1 MKEYSK
7 RFKSQILQELF
18 STEIPEDW
26 SLIALT
32 LGLSQQP
39 YQCAGY
45 PVGGS
50 LNLAK
55 NIEREA
61 KRLGVTFRYN
71 STVDRIVVEDGV
83 AKGVTLRGGEHVDA
97 DYVISAADG
106 HTTLFGMLEGKY
118 LSKPYQK
125 AYESYPL
132 FPSSIM
138 VALGLKG
145 DYSGYPHE
153 SSPYFKEPITL
164 FDGSSHNRFNLNVYH
179 YDPTL
184 APKGKTLITVMFNT
198 WEGEQW
204 QQLAT
209 DNPKQYEEEKSKLTK
224 EVLARLEK
232 IIGPLEDKVE
242 MVDVSTPHSVI
253 RYTGNWQGSF
263 EGFAPTKATLS
274 KSLPKTLP
282 GLKHFA
288 MIGQWTTPGGGLPTA
303 AKDGLDIA
311 KKLCKEHGKPFTSKL
326 S

>member
-71 STVDRIVVEDGV
+71 STVERIVVEDGV
-83 AKGVTLRGGEHVDA
+83 AKGVTLRGGEQVEA

-118 LSKPYQK
+118 LSKPYQR

-132 FPSSIM
+132 FPPASWSPWASKVII
-138 VALGLKG
+138 LGTLMKVLPISRNRSH
-145 DYSGYPHE
+145 YSM
-153 SSPYFKEPITL
+153 
-164 FDGSSHNRFNLNVYH
+164 
-179 YDPTL
+179 
-184 APKGKTLITVMFNT
+184 A
-198 WEGEQW
+198 
-204 QQLAT
+204 A
-209 DNPKQYEEEKSKLTK
+209 
-224 EVLARLEK
+224 A
-232 IIGPLEDKVE
+232 IID
-242 MVDVSTPHSVI
+242 ST
-253 RYTGNWQGSF
+253 
-263 EGFAPTKATLS
+263 
-274 KSLPKTLP
+274 
-282 GLKHFA
+282 
-288 MIGQWTTPGGGLPTA
+288 
-303 AKDGLDIA
+303 
-311 KKLCKEHGKPFTSKL
+311 
-326 S
+326 